1 MKDSKNINDYGKENP
16 KNVMSDKASSS
27 KTLSLLV
34 RKQNERYDKE
44 MIELTKQMVNTEL
57 KQITPR

>member
-1 MKDSKNINDYGKENP
+1 
-16 KNVMSDKASSS
+16 MSYKALSS

>member
-1 MKDSKNINDYGKENP
+1 
-16 KNVMSDKASSS
+16 MSDKASSS